1 MTAGK
6 AMEMMPDEQIENY
19 VKGIEQEKQEEAA
32 RKKNR
37 QGGQQG
43 SSSS

>member
-1 MTAGK
+1 
-6 AMEMMPDEQIENY
+6 MMPDEQIENY

-37 QGGQQG
+37 TGVQGNSG
-43 SSSS
+43 SSS

>member
-1 MTAGK
+1 
-6 AMEMMPDEQIENY
+6 MMPDEQIEAY

-37 QGGQQG
+37 TGGQG
-43 SSSS
+43 SSSA